1 MYFFPLKI
9 MIINTNKTEMNKYIS
24 LLAGIL
30 MLWAILPAAR
40 AQNDYLHCGT
50 SEKLNAVLDAN
61 PQLKQEYLQRE
72 TELSILD
79 QQMYANG
86 YNQSA
91 KSQSTVYII
100 PVVFHVIHQGGS
112 ENIADEQIHDA
123 VRILNEDFRKL
134 NVTAANTVSQFQ
146 SIAADCEIE
155 FRLAQKDPNGNCTN
169 GIDRI
174 ASTETNSADDDAKLN
189 PWPRNKYLNIWT
201 VKTIGSSGV
210 AGYAYLPGTAF
221 PSTVDGILIL
231 SNYIGSIGS
240 STPTRSHALTHEVGH
255 FLNLNHTWGNT
266 NDPGVDC
273 SGSDNVSD
281 TPPTKGW
288 TYCNLAGATCGSP
301 LDNVQNF
308 MEYSFCPTMF
318 TAGQKTR
325 MHNALNSST
334 GQRNS
339 LWTTSNLTNT
349 GVSLPAI
356 LCKADFKTNTAE
368 NTICEAGS
376 LTFSDISWNG
386 NPTGW
391 NWSFPGGTPA
401 TSIDSM
407 PVVHYNTPGV
417 YSVTLQVTRGSETA
431 STTKNSYVTVNSS
444 TATYAISIYSEGF
457 EASGTIPNT
466 DWQVRN
472 KQPGGNT
479 WEQTGAAAATGSKSV
494 RIVNTSAS
502 AGYVDEL
509 ISPSINMTTIAGTAP
524 ALTFK
529 VASAQRSSSTE
540 DKLQVYVSTN
550 CGLSWVLRKT
560 ISGTALATANAQ
572 TSFFTPNASQW
583 VEQSVVLSSFASQQS
598 LSVMFRFTSG
608 GGNNVYLDNINIS
621 GTATGIA
628 EDELSNTLSFN
639 VYPNPLEQSTVAYF
653 NLLNKQQVQLAV
665 YDMLGRKVADIV
677 DSELSGGEHSFSVSQ
692 NNLSAG
698 VYYATLIIGKQ
709 RFTKKLVVK

>member
-1 MYFFPLKI
+1 
-9 MIINTNKTEMNKYIS
+9 MIINNIKQMNKLIS
-24 LLAGIL
+24 LLAGML
-30 MLWAILPAAR
+30 ALWATVYTAY
-40 AQNDYLHCGT
+40 AQTDYLNCGT
-50 SEKLNAVLDAN
+50 TEKLNAIFVAN

-72 TELSILD
+72 SELAVLD
-79 QQMYANG
+79 QQMYVTG

-91 KSQSTVYII
+91 KSQSVVYII

-112 ENIADEQIHDA
+112 ENISDEQIHDA

-134 NVTAANTVSQFQ
+134 NATAANTVSQFQ

-155 FRLAQKDPNGNCTN
+155 FRLAQKDPSGNCTN

-174 ASTETNSADDDAKLN
+174 ASIETNAADDDAKLN

-231 SNYIGSIGS
+231 HNYVGSIGS
-240 STPTRSHALTHEVGH
+240 GTPTRSHALTHEVGH

-288 TYCNLAGATCGSP
+288 TTCNLAGATCGSP

-308 MEYSFCPTMF
+308 MEYSYCPTMF

-325 MHNALNSST
+325 MHNALNSSS

-349 GVSLPAI
+349 GVNLPAI
-356 LCKADFKTNTAE
+356 LCKADFESNNAE
-368 NTICEAGS
+368 NTVCQGGS
-376 LTFSDISWNG
+376 LTFSDLSWNG
-386 NPTGW
+386 SPTAW
-391 NWSFPGGTPA
+391 NWSFPGGTPS
-401 TSIDSM
+401 TSNDSM
-407 PVVHYNTPGV
+407 PVVQYNTPGV

-431 STTKNSYVTVNSS
+431 STTKNAYVTVNSS
-444 TATYAISIYSEGF
+444 TAVYSVSFYSEGF
-457 EASGTIPNT
+457 EASGALPNT

-479 WEQTGAAAATGSKSV
+479 WEQTGVAAATGTKSV

-509 ISPSINMTTIAGTAP
+509 ISPSVNMTTIAGTAP

-560 ISGTALATANAQ
+560 ISGTALATANVQ
-572 TSFFTPNASQW
+572 TASFIPTSSQW
-583 VEQSVVLSSFASQQS
+583 AEQSVILSSFVSQQN
-598 LSVMFRFTSG
+598 LYVMFRFTSD
-608 GGNNVYLDNINIS
+608 GGNNIYIDDINIR
-621 GTATGIA
+621 GNTTGIA

-639 VYPNPLEQSTVAYF
+639 VYPNPVEQSTVAYF

-665 YDMLGRKVADIV
+665 YDMLGRKVADVV
-677 DSELSGGEHSFSVSQ
+677 DSELSAGEHNFSVSQ
-692 NNLSAG
+692 SNLLAG
-698 VYYATLIIGKQ
+698 MYYATLTIDKQ
-709 RFTKKLVVK
+709 RFTKKLIVK